1 VESVAFLY
9 GSGAA
14 LSFLDRLKISLIS
27 SLGYWVIL
35 FFCRS
40 LRWEV
45 EEPQSLDSVRAAGK
59 GIIYTVWHGRIFMA
73 TYHFRNRGVVVMTS
87 QNRDGDYIARVIE
100 KFGYRAARGS
110 SSRGS
115 RGATIECLRAMKDGR
130 DLGITIDG
138 PRGPRYVAKAGA
150 AYLARKSGNPVVPF
164 NISVEKKWVMRS
176 WDHFQVPKPFSRAI
190 VLIGNPIYVDAS
202 ATEEQI
208 EVVENQIQSSLDD
221 LRDRGDSWW
230 GGEPDR

>member
-1 VESVAFLY
+1 
-9 GSGAA
+9 
-14 LSFLDRLKISLIS
+14 
-27 SLGYWVIL
+27 
-35 FFCRS
+35 
-40 LRWEV
+40 
-45 EEPQSLDSVRAAGK
+45 
-59 GIIYTVWHGRIFMA
+59 
-73 TYHFRNRGVVVMTS
+73 
-87 QNRDGDYIARVIE
+87 
-100 KFGYRAARGS
+100 
-110 SSRGS
+110 
-115 RGATIECLRAMKDGR
+115 MKDGR

-150 AYLARKSGNPVVPF
+150 AYLARKSGNPVLPF

-208 EVVENQIQSSLDD
+208 EVVESQIQSSLDD